1 MPVFEGSTARSAQQ
15 GFRAAVKGCGGSPRR
30 IGWTRQ
36 RKDKFSMLVS
46 PLFFTVLSPLF
57 FTVPAGVLWGLEKT
71 GFPLMLRV
79 PFRGGLRENLS

>member
-1 MPVFEGSTARSAQQ
+1 MPVFEVSTARSAQQ

-46 PLFFTVLSPLF
+46 PLFFTV
-57 FTVPAGVLWGLEKT
+57 PAGVLWGLEKT